1 MSADDPHALPK
12 ESSMLLRIFGRNSL
26 WLWMDLGGLR
36 IGSLLA
42 GLFLIRYFG
51 PSNFGIYSS
60 ALAIGWVVNAAMD
73 LGVTWY
79 AAREVASKPAE
90 SPHIFGISL
99 LTTFVAFL
107 TQAAMLIVAVL
118 AHHAILSCIAA
129 GLIFCNFEGTASLC
143 SAVLT
148 AELRSRDIVPSS
160 ITGILGM
167 IAMTILVILMHLS
180 VLAMLLGLSVKSL
193 VVLSMRLWKLRSAWP
208 TWETVYRGHL
218 LRVVRSAWPYFQYN
232 LTQIGYGRVAI
243 VCFGLVA
250 SPEKVGW
257 FAAAFVIAD
266 VFPQWSYACS
276 NALLPVWTKLFE
288 SKRFQ
293 DLVEL
298 RQRLL
303 DIVIFIAV
311 PFWIGLAIFA
321 PRVCTLLGSHFAD
334 SASVLRIVA
343 SRSLL
348 SVLDGFLG
356 HSYLI
361 AVNQIK
367 ARQKAQSRSLVV
379 LAALSLLLGWVWG
392 PVGVGVALLVSDSTL
407 ILQYLRISTRM
418 SMKIEWPAILP
429 SAVAGAVMVA
439 AALATPNSLALP
451 FKIILVFCAYS
462 LTLLLLSRERLLSAG
477 RTLRECVG

>member
-1 MSADDPHALPK
+1 MNATGPYDLPN
-12 ESSMLLRIFGRNSL
+12 ESSTLLRIFGRNSL

-51 PSNFGIYSS
+51 PANFGIYSS
-60 ALAIGWVVNAAMD
+60 ALAIGWVVNAVTD
-73 LGVTWY
+73 LGITRY
-79 AAREVASKPAE
+79 AAREVAARPAE
-90 SPHIFGISL
+90 RPPIFGVSL
-99 LTTFVAFL
+99 LTTFAAFL
-107 TQAAMLIVAVL
+107 IQAAMLILAVL
-118 AHHAILSCIAA
+118 THHAILSAIAA
-129 GLIFCNFEGTASLC
+129 GLIFCNLEGTASLC

-167 IAMTILVILMHLS
+167 IGMTVLVILMHLS
-180 VLAMLLGLSVKSL
+180 VLVMLLGLSVKSL
-193 VVLSMRLWKLRSAWP
+193 VVLSMRLWKLRSGLP
-208 TWETVYRGHL
+208 TRETLHRAPL
-218 LRVVRSAWPYFQYN
+218 LRVIRSAWPYFQYN

-243 VCFGLVA
+243 VCFGLIA

-303 DIVIFIAV
+303 DIVIFTAV
-311 PFWIGLAIFA
+311 PFWIGLALFA
-321 PRVCTLLGSHFAD
+321 PQVCRLLGSRYAF
-334 SASVLRIVA
+334 SAPVLRIVA

-356 HSYLI
+356 HGYLI
-361 AVNQIK
+361 AVNQVR
-367 ARQKAQSRSLVV
+367 ARQRAQVRSLVL
-379 LAALSLLLGWVWG
+379 LAALSLLLGWLWG
-392 PVGVGVALLVSDSTL
+392 PVGVGVALFVSDSTL
-407 ILQYLRISTRM
+407 VLQYLRISARIK
-418 SMKIEWPAILP
+418 MKIEWPAVLP
-429 SAVAGAVMVA
+429 AVVAGGVMVG
-439 AALATPNSLALP
+439 AALATPHSISLP
-451 FKIILVFCAYS
+451 FEIIVVFCAYFLS
-462 LTLLLLSRERLLSAG
+462 LLALSRDRLFDAG
-477 RTLRECVG
+477 RTLRACVG